1 MNENEVSM
9 MELTAKL
16 GGVILKKAELENDF
30 EAVYSKVFE
39 RMFQLQSTGNDEFL
53 FILGDIGG

>member
-1 MNENEVSM
+1 LNEEAEI

-30 EAVYSKVFE
+30 EKVYTKVFE
-39 RMFQLQSTGNDEFL
+39 KIFEESTFEIEDVLEIFGSTG
-53 FILGDIGG
+53 G